1 MRTVTKNMPFR
12 TAIFQSD
19 WFQYFGSLFLS
30 CAAGTAYYAV
40 QESKKN
46 PEEESVR
53 IVVGD
58 DVLKKPLPAG
68 VREMDLGISK
78 DMTPVI
84 RTKPQFEIWDLEGY
98 KYYPKIGMFK
108 FVNPQDESWSP
119 FRKWW

>member
-1 MRTVTKNMPFR
+1 M
-12 TAIFQSD
+12 IFQSR
-19 WFQYFGSLFLS
+19 WFQYSSLFFLC
-30 CAAGTAYYAV
+30 CAAQAAYYSA
-40 QESKKN
+40 QESKKI

-68 VREMDLGISK
+68 VREMDLGISN
-78 DMTPVI
+78 DITPVI
-84 RTKPQFEIWDLEGY
+84 RTRPRIEIWDLEGF

-108 FVNPQDESWSP
+108 FVKPQDESWLP